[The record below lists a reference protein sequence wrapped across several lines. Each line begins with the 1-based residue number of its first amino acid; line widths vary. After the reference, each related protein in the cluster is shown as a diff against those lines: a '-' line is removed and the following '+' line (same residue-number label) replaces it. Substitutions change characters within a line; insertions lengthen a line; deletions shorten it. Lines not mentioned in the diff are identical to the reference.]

1 MGWFQKMCNN
11 VGLMFHNAIKPLKSG
26 KDKSEKTVVKKTVE
40 EEQVDETT
48 ILRRT
53 TIEEIEIK
61 KKKEE

>member
-11 VGLMFHNAIKPLKSG
+11 VGMMFHHAIKPLKSG
-26 KDKSEKTVVKKTVE
+26 KEKSDKTIVKKTVE

-61 KKKEE
+61 KKVE